1 MIHNLRS
8 PFTAAPDAQA
18 LRFPASIAGDKNL
31 ADKLG
36 PMPMPTSAELSFGN
50 TNAVKQH
57 SAAQL
62 APNQLSFGTTAGAG
76 TGGADRAI
84 SELKSTFVRGGRVG
98 ISKMAALDTKM
109 DQMLKSPQI
118 RSELIERYG
127 LNSAENRKALM
138 AVGTMESGGN
148 GDMGET
154 MTATMNRALAQ
165 NIAREITGKGG
176 NVSIKTVVNQKNQY
190 ESAPRVNAVLNGGR
204 THQNWNAYKGEAGQV
219 ADAIF
224 KGQSTFK
231 QDASD
236 IYFFRAQSFGSS
248 TEFKIGKHNFDDTL
262 NRQTYAQEA
271 LRLANRINHNN

>member
-1 MIHNLRS
+1 MINGLRS
-8 PFTAAPDAQA
+8 SSTVAADTQA
-18 LRFPASIAGDKNL
+18 LRFPTSITGSPTDN
-31 ADKLG
+31 LG
-36 PMPMPTSAELSFGN
+36 PLPKPTAELSFGN
-50 TNAVKQH
+50 TNAVTQR
-57 SAAQL
+57 SASQL
-62 APNQLSFGTTAGAG
+62 TPNQVNFSAGTAGAG
-76 TGGADRAI
+76 SAARAI
-84 SELKSTFVRGGRVG
+84 DELKTTFVRGGRVG

-109 DQMLKSPQI
+109 DQMLKDPKV
-118 RSELIERYG
+118 RSELIKRYG
-127 LNSAENRKALM
+127 LDSAENRKALM

-176 NVSIKTVVNQKNQY
+176 RVSIKAVVNQPNQY
-190 ESAPRVNAVLNGGR
+190 ESASRVNAVLNGGR
-204 THQNWNAYKGEAGQV
+204 THQNWNAYKGQASQV

-236 IYFFRAQSFGSS
+236 IYFFRAQSFGRS

-271 LRLANRINHNN
+271 LRLANRINHNS

>member
-1 MIHNLRS
+1 MIHSFRPS
-8 PFTAAPDAQA
+8 SATTSASDTQA
-18 LRFPASIAGDKNL
+18 LRFPASVGPAQ
-31 ADKLG
+31 ADPLG
-36 PMPMPTSAELSFGN
+36 PLPVATAELSFGN
-50 TNAVKQH
+50 TNAV
-57 SAAQL
+57 SPRNASNL
-62 APNQLSFGTTAGAG
+62 APNQVSFGTAPGAS
-76 TGGADRAI
+76 GGADRAI
-84 SELKSTFVRGGRVG
+84 NELKTSFVKGGRVG
-98 ISKMAALDTKM
+98 ISKMSALDTKM
-109 DQMLKSPQI
+109 DQMLKNP
-118 RSELIERYG
+118 RTRAELIERYD

-176 NVSIKTVVNQKNQY
+176 RVSIKAVVNQKNQY

-204 THQNWNAYKGEAGQV
+204 THQNWNAYKGQAGQV

-224 KGQSTFK
+224 RGQSTFK
-231 QDASD
+231 EDASD
-236 IYFFRAQSFGSS
+236 IYFFRAQSFGRS

-271 LRLANRINHNN
+271 LRLAGRINHNA